1 MPRRRHD
8 SRHPFTYANVVSTLA
23 VFLAIGGGAWAA
35 SGGFVSSKGTIA
47 ACVAL
52 RGGAVRIVPVHAH
65 CKRAELPV
73 ALAHAQAGPV
83 RGPMGPPGSA
93 GPTGPPG
100 PAGPGGYSIQ
110 IYVGG
115 QVTFAGNHIR
125 LKCEEPG
132 HCTAQVAMGGS
143 GLLAGSDE
151 RGTSNGAITTSKTV
165 YAETPATVDVTSIT
179 GKGTQSRSHATVWLE
194 DGTGWSIDLELFTES
209 LGNARLIGTAIP
221 VTRAVCVGYIPP
233 GPPCHLLPSS
243 G

>member
-8 SRHPFTYANVVSTLA
+8 SRHPFSYANVMSTLA

-35 SGGFVSSKGTIA
+35 SGGFVSSNGTIA
-47 ACVAL
+47 ACVAS
-52 RGGAVRIVPVHAH
+52 RGGAVRIVRVHAH
-65 CKRAELPV
+65 CKRGELPL
-73 ALAHAQAGPV
+73 ALAHAPARPV
-83 RGPMGPPGSA
+83 RGPMGPA
-93 GPTGPPG
+93 GPAG

-110 IYVGG
+110 IYSGG
-115 QVTFAGNHIR
+115 QVTFAGNQIR

-132 HCTAQVAMGGS
+132 HCTAQVAMSGP

-151 RGTSNGAITTSKTV
+151 RGTSNGAITTSKTL

-194 DGTGWSIDLELFTES
+194 DGTGWAIDLDLFTES
-209 LGNARLIGTAIP
+209 LGNARLIGTAMP